1 MKNWLFSD
9 GKQKLLEGFCCI
21 SMGWVVKV
29 ESKKK
34 SAAMKWFPLH
44 KTKVLGGAPD
54 ISLGQK
60 YLTTADP
67 FDPNYN
73 TPDQHR
79 DLKKLTCP
87 TRRGQERQLFI
98 FSILVVTS
106 FLQYGHSVLAGSSP
120 NLPDKFIRPELP
132 PLEAE
137 CPSELPPE
145 GSSEFAPGCSLS
157 CPFIL
162 MMCSLSCRVTL
173 LVWRAFD
180 AFSRILC
187 EILKIYR
194 WKW

>member
-87 TRRGQERQLFI
+87 
-98 FSILVVTS
+98 
-106 FLQYGHSVLAGSSP
+106 SVLLCHMCMDILADLACESSIFV
-120 NLPDKFIRPELP
+120 L
-132 PLEAE
+132 
-137 CPSELPPE
+137 
-145 GSSEFAPGCSLS
+145 G
-157 CPFIL
+157 
-162 MMCSLSCRVTL
+162 M
-173 LVWRAFD
+173 VWR
-180 AFSRILC
+180 R
-187 EILKIYR
+187 ERKIIEECSCDR
-194 WKW
+194 WLRVDSKFNLGQFNWMVWVE

>member
-87 TRRGQERQLFI
+87 SIYLSMYLCFIETDFKCYAKKVENCQVKEIGPAQLEPTPSPW
-98 FSILVVTS
+98 FSMDTLTTGVVVA
-106 FLQYGHSVLAGSSP
+106 LQSVLVGHV
-120 NLPDKFIRPELP
+120 LRFHFRDRV
-132 PLEAE
+132 
-137 CPSELPPE
+137 
-145 GSSEFAPGCSLS
+145 SLRIV
-157 CPFIL
+157 IL
-162 MMCSLSCRVTL
+162 I
-173 LVWRAFD
+173 
-180 AFSRILC
+180 IL
-187 EILKIYR
+187 IM
-194 WKW
+194 

>member
-87 TRRGQERQLFI
+87 SAQLAM
-98 FSILVVTS
+98 T
-106 FLQYGHSVLAGSSP
+106 LQV
-120 NLPDKFIRPELP
+120 
-132 PLEAE
+132 
-137 CPSELPPE
+137 
-145 GSSEFAPGCSLS
+145 
-157 CPFIL
+157 CPFWNCIFFYNPFSTYYPMAHAPDNSPVKL
-162 MMCSLSCRVTL
+162 PYRRIKMYNCTGFTQSLQSHTSTINNRV
-173 LVWRAFD
+173 
-180 AFSRILC
+180 
-187 EILKIYR
+187 ILKYR
-194 WKW
+194 RRPKSICVDLTSLE

>member
-67 FDPNYN
+67 FDPKYN
-73 TPDQHR
+73 TPDKHCDQ
-79 DLKKLTCP
+79 KKWLA
-87 TRRGQERQLFI
+87 LI
-98 FSILVVTS
+98 FNT
-106 FLQYGHSVLAGSSP
+106 
-120 NLPDKFIRPELP
+120 
-132 PLEAE
+132 
-137 CPSELPPE
+137 
-145 GSSEFAPGCSLS
+145 
-157 CPFIL
+157 
-162 MMCSLSCRVTL
+162 
-173 LVWRAFD
+173 
-180 AFSRILC
+180 
-187 EILKIYR
+187 
-194 WKW
+194 

>member
-87 TRRGQERQLFI
+87 TIYAWKNWFLLIFVVRSMYATFRKEPRFFSFPFWRDFWLRDFFRQFLTLYGRIRRFD
-98 FSILVVTS
+98 S
-106 FLQYGHSVLAGSSP
+106 FQ
-120 NLPDKFIRPELP
+120 
-132 PLEAE
+132 
-137 CPSELPPE
+137 
-145 GSSEFAPGCSLS
+145 
-157 CPFIL
+157 
-162 MMCSLSCRVTL
+162 
-173 LVWRAFD
+173 
-180 AFSRILC
+180 
-187 EILKIYR
+187 
-194 WKW
+194 

>member
-1 MKNWLFSD
+1 MKNWLFCD

-87 TRRGQERQLFI
+87 TKEQWKMKWGTTNTVL
-98 FSILVVTS
+98 T
-106 FLQYGHSVLAGSSP
+106 FLSRSLDLWSNASWSHWSC
-120 NLPDKFIRPELP
+120 RT
-132 PLEAE
+132 E
-137 CPSELPPE
+137 CPS
-145 GSSEFAPGCSLS
+145 SSPCSTKKWMKAKS
-157 CPFIL
+157 FIK
-162 MMCSLSCRVTL
+162 S
-173 LVWRAFD
+173 
-180 AFSRILC
+180 
-187 EILKIYR
+187 
-194 WKW
+194 KWIGQWW